1 MNVWFLSERQFISPS
16 SASMRVTLDVCR
28 PLFESFEFVLICNW
42 ERMRSRRPTNTFYT
56 TPAGVSTRF
65 LSVEFTYFTFG
76 ENLSPVRIKNY
87 TQQLASCGPKSPRWL
102 AKGGSNQH
110 GPLLSIANQT
120 IYYVRILQPREE
132 ISFEVFS
139 LFTWTRS
146 ALGKRILNR
155 RHSNWSQSA
164 QLTNCSQAAHCRKLL
179 ELPNRSSKLLSGSDA
194 TGPRNNGWIIE

>member
-28 PLFESFEFVLICNW
+28 PLFESFEFVLISNW

-56 TPAGVSTRF
+56 TPAGVLTRF
-65 LSVEFTYFTFG
+65 VSVEFTYFTFG

-120 IYYVRILQPREE
+120 IYYVRILQSREE

-155 RHSNWSQSA
+155 RHSNWSQPA

-179 ELPNRSSKLLSGSDA
+179 ELPNRSSELLSG
-194 TGPRNNGWIIE
+194 NGWIIE

>member
-102 AKGGSNQH
+102 AKGGVQSAWTVTLNRKSDN
-110 GPLLSIANQT
+110 LLCPYFT
-120 IYYVRILQPREE
+120 IKRRNLIWSVFLVYMNSERAREE
-132 ISFEVFS
+132 NF
-139 LFTWTRS
+139 
-146 ALGKRILNR
+146 K
-155 RHSNWSQSA
+155 
-164 QLTNCSQAAHCRKLL
+164 
-179 ELPNRSSKLLSGSDA
+179 
-194 TGPRNNGWIIE
+194 

>member
-16 SASMRVTLDVCR
+16 SASMHVTLDVCR
-28 PLFESFEFVLICNW
+28 PFFESFEFVLICNW

-102 AKGGSNQH
+102 AKGG
-110 GPLLSIANQT
+110 P
-120 IYYVRILQPREE
+120 
-132 ISFEVFS
+132 ISMD
-139 LFTWTRS
+139 RY
-146 ALGKRILNR
+146 
-155 RHSNWSQSA
+155 SQS
-164 QLTNCSQAAHCRKLL
+164 QIRQFIMSVIYNQEKKSHLKCFPCLH
-179 ELPNRSSKLLSGSDA
+179 ELGARSG
-194 TGPRNNGWIIE
+194 REI